1 MTAFASAFMPIRRT
15 SRLYLER
22 QLRVRGIRR
31 DTIPIACL
39 RKLVDRD
46 IGSAKV
52 LADRYMRSWRSD
64 LPLYLDGTIASIEAI
79 LNGGRLDWKRQEVL
93 QVLIEYHVVSENS
106 GALKS
111 PAPPGKTN

>member
-1 MTAFASAFMPIRRT
+1 MTAFASPFMPIRRT

-22 QLRVRGIRR
+22 QLRVRGIPR

-39 RKLVDRD
+39 RKLVDQD
-46 IGSAKV
+46 IGAAKV

-79 LNGGRLDWKRQEVL
+79 LSGGRPDWKRQEVL
-93 QVLIEYHVVSENS
+93 QVLKEYKVVSDDS
-106 GALKS
+106 RALI
-111 PAPPGKTN
+111 APSMSR